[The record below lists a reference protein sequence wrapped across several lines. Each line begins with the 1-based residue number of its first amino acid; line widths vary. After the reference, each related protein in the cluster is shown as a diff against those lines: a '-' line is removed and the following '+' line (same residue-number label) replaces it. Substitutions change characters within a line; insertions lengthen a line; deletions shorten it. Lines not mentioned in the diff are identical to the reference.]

1 MKETSGYIASQK
13 FDRTMLRIDLTPLDE
28 GVHHVVL
35 EPQAQAVGLDPDRF
49 KDLCLD
55 AVLEVFNDRVLATLH
70 ASATATLECDRTL
83 VLFEQSIEGVCR
95 ILFVPHSSVDTEKDD
110 HETGYEEVR
119 VFHRSGHEIDLTE
132 AVRDTLLLAVPAR
145 KVAPGAEALDLPTV
159 FGAAEA
165 AIDPR
170 WEALRSLR
178 RDEDAD

>member
-1 MKETSGYIASQK
+1 MKETSRYIASQK
-13 FDRTMLRIDLTPLDE
+13 FCRTMLRIDLTPLDE

-49 KDLCLD
+49 KDLRLD

-83 VLFEQSIEGVCR
+83 ALFEQPIEGACR
-95 ILFVPHSSVDTEKDD
+95 ILFVPPSFVDTEKG
-110 HETGYEEVR
+110 ETGYEEVR

-170 WEALRSLR
+170 WEALRSLL

>member
-1 MKETSGYIASQK
+1 MKETSRYIASQK
-13 FDRTMLRIDLTPLDE
+13 FCRTMLRIDLTPLDE

-49 KDLCLD
+49 KDLRLD

-83 VLFEQSIEGVCR
+83 ALFEQLIEGACR
-95 ILFVPHSSVDTEKDD
+95 ILFVPPSFADTEKD
-110 HETGYEEVR
+110 EIGYEEVR

-165 AIDPR
+165 VIDPR